1 MLIACGQG
9 SLLVLRARLSGR
21 PPTALD
27 ERPEVTGA
35 REIAFD
41 VLLTVE
47 RTGAFADALLG
58 RALEHAPELAPADRA
73 LATRLVYGTLA
84 RRLTI
89 DHTLSAYSRRA
100 LAELDPV
107 VLTATRLGIYQ
118 LHWLDRV
125 PPHAAVDTA
134 VSLASR
140 GGAGAAGYANA
151 VLRRVARTGLAPPP
165 QHQTQRLAVEQ
176 SHPDWLVE
184 RWLDEFGHDDA
195 VRLMQA
201 NNEALPSIVR
211 ALVPTAAA
219 IAALAE
225 QGIHAKPARWAP
237 DGLVTAV
244 PRSIPGLIVPQA
256 EGSQL
261 VSLFVAAQPGERV
274 LDACAA
280 PGGKAA
286 YLASMVGARGRLVAV
301 DPGRDA
307 PRRIGRAL
315 AACGLKNVEIRHHP
329 IEALDDEAGFD
340 RVLVDAPCSGLGTLS
355 EHPEIR
361 WRRRPEDIVAASARQ
376 QRILAAAAAHVR
388 RGGLLVYATCTLAR
402 AENDGV
408 VDRFLAEHSDFC
420 QDSTEPLPAALAP
433 LVAND
438 GRLRIEPHRHGT
450 GGFFAARLRRR

>member
-1 MLIACGQG
+1 M
-9 SLLVLRARLSGR
+9 
-21 PPTALD
+21 
-27 ERPEVTGA
+27 TGA
-35 REIAFD
+35 RDIALD

-47 RTGAFADALLG
+47 RAGAFADALLG
-58 RALEHAPELAPADRA
+58 RALERSPELATADRA

-100 LAELDPV
+100 LSELDPV
-107 VLTATRLGIYQ
+107 VLTAIRLGVYQ
-118 LHWLDRV
+118 LRWLDRV

-151 VLRRVARTGLAPPP
+151 ILRRVARSGLAPPP
-165 QHQTQRLAVEQ
+165 PQRTQRLAVEQ
-176 SHPDWLVE
+176 SHPEWLVE
-184 RWLDEFGHDDA
+184 RWLEELGHDDA
-195 VRLMQA
+195 IRLMQA
-201 NNEALPSIVR
+201 NNEPLPSVVR

-219 IAALAE
+219 VAALAE

-237 DGLVTAV
+237 DGLVTSV

-261 VSLFVAAQPGERV
+261 VSLFVAAQPGDRV

-286 YLASMVGARGRLVAV
+286 YLARMVGPQGRVVAV

-307 PRRIGRAL
+307 PRRIERTL
-315 AACGLKNVEIRHHP
+315 EACGSKNVEVRHHR
-329 IEALDDEAGFD
+329 IEALEDESGFG

-361 WRRRPEDIVAASARQ
+361 WRRRPEDIVAASSHQ

-388 RGGLLVYATCTLAR
+388 RGGLLVYATCTLVR
-402 AENDGV
+402 QENDEV
-408 VDRFLAEHSDFC
+408 VDRFLAEHPDFC
-420 QDSTEPLPAALAP
+420 QDSTEPLPAPLEP
-433 LVAND
+433 LVAGD